1 MAFMPPQPKIDINLS
16 SKDFADL
23 MEKKENNSPKCPK
36 CDSNEHVVL
45 IKTFTKAGAV
55 VDGVAGAAGAAGA
68 AAGGAAAGG
77 AAAGAAIGSVVPIVG
92 TAIGGILGGTLGWLA
107 GGVAGATAGGAAG
120 RAIDGIRDRYQ
131 CNKCGAEFD
140 G

>member
-16 SKDFADL
+16 SKNFVDL

-55 VDGVAGAAGAAGA
+55 VGGVAGAAGAAG
-68 AAGGAAAGG
+68 GAAGG

-92 TAIGGILGGTLGWLA
+92 TAIGGILGGALGWLA
-107 GGVAGATAGGAAG
+107 GGAAGATAGGAAG

>member
-55 VDGVAGAAGAAGA
+55 VGGVAGAAGGA
-68 AAGGAAAGG
+68 A
-77 AAAGAAIGSVVPIVG
+77 
-92 TAIGGILGGTLGWLA
+92 
-107 GGVAGATAGGAAG
+107 AGATAGGAAG

>member
-16 SKDFADL
+16 SKNFADL

-55 VDGVAGAAGAAGA
+55 VGGVAGAAG
-68 AAGGAAAGG
+68 AAGG
-77 AAAGAAIGSVVPIVG
+77 AAAGAAIGSIVPIVG
-92 TAIGGILGGTLGWLA
+92 TAIGGILGGALGWLA
-107 GGVAGATAGGAAG
+107 GGAAGATAGGAAG

>member
-55 VDGVAGAAGAAGA
+55 VGGVAGAAG
-68 AAGGAAAGG
+68 AAGG

-107 GGVAGATAGGAAG
+107 GGAAGATAGGAAG

>member
-1 MAFMPPQPKIDINLS
+1 MPPQPKIDINLS

-55 VDGVAGAAGAAGA
+55 VGGVAGAAG
-68 AAGGAAAGG
+68 AAGG

-107 GGVAGATAGGAAG
+107 GGAAGATAGGGAG